1 MLIKFWVDRMGN
13 LYGDPKSDRQR
24 NRLIKR
30 IAHHDDNGDAL
41 FFYQEADLESVLY
54 DLTGRQVSRAA
65 IHDLREGWDVCLMIH
80 DDHVAEMVGAE

>member
-24 NRLIKR
+24 KRLIKR

-54 DLTGRQVSRAA
+54 DLTGRQVSRSV
-65 IHDLREGWDVCLMIH
+65 IHDLQEGWDVTIRIS
-80 DDHVAEMVGAE
+80 DDDVDAMVGAE